1 MYATITQ
8 LRERARARD
17 ATADHLTHRVGSIG
31 WQGAAAEAMRSRAG
45 AAVSELRR
53 CARLHD
59 EAAAALDHHRRA
71 ALANPVGHV
80 AHDVIGLAHGLASAV
95 GGLL

>member
-1 MYATITQ
+1 MYATISHLQ
-8 LRERARARD
+8 GRARALE
-17 ATADHLTHRVGSIG
+17 ATADHLSRRVTSIG

-53 CARLHD
+53 CAQLHD
-59 EAAAALDHHRRA
+59 EAARALEHHRRA
-71 ALANPVGHV
+71 ALANPAGHL
-80 AHDVIGLAHGLASAV
+80 AHDAVGLAHGLVSAV

>member
-1 MYATITQ
+1 VYATITD
-8 LRERARARD
+8 LRSRARALD
-17 ATADHLTHRVGSIG
+17 DTADRLSHCVSSIG
-31 WQGAAAEAMRSRAG
+31 WQGAAAEAMRSRA
-45 AAVSELRR
+45 ATAVSDLRR

-71 ALANPVGHV
+71 ALANPVGHLAQGAV
-80 AHDVIGLAHGLASAV
+80 GLTHGLVSAA